1 MMRFFVLL
9 YSLLSFTVI
18 FSVSTSTFAGV
29 LLLDDCKEL
38 QDRANCIA
46 KGNVHSIYIFDK
58 ITDDDFHS
66 IAFFATQLP
75 IDKPFPKI
83 ILNALGGSMDAAI
96 GIGRILR
103 WRNASAQTQDIF
115 NKNELPM
122 CYSAC
127 VLIAAGAVE
136 RNLDVIGLHS
146 GLRRKH
152 INRENY
158 ERIPLPKESVD
169 RVHNYYREMGISNE
183 IIEIEKATPFHDI
196 RYIYYD
202 PDTPLK
208 QQLIYQL
215 GFRMNSP
222 SLDEVTDI
230 KNRLN
235 NRRIS
240 NGSLD
245 ELAKRGDAEAQF
257 KLGSNLFYG
266 SNSWSKNT
274 ERGIFWLKQ
283 SAEQNNTDALHLLGV
298 IYSQGLDNITIN
310 ETEAFSYYLKAAS
323 LGLGS
328 SQNNVAWAYYNGEG
342 VEKNIFEAIYWA
354 TKATER
360 GDFFSYGTLGAIRLK
375 TDVFVKDDIETYKW
389 LKLGTDL
396 MPNGS
401 GRDDDLQLLE
411 ILKKRMTADQITQG
425 DRRAKNWKPLLQ
437 SKNQMRNK
445 DD

>member
-1 MMRFFVLL
+1 MRIFSLL
-9 YSLLSFTVI
+9 YSLLSSIVI
-18 FSVSTSTFAGV
+18 FSTTTSTFAGV
-29 LLLDDCKEL
+29 LLLDDCNEL
-38 QDRANCIA
+38 QERANCIA

-58 ITDDDFHS
+58 VTDDDFYS

-103 WRNASAQTQDIF
+103 WRNASAKTLDIF
-115 NKNELPM
+115 NNNELPM

-146 GLRRKH
+146 GLRHKH
-152 INRENY
+152 INGENY
-158 ERIPLPKESVD
+158 QKIPLPRESID
-169 RVHNYYREMGISNE
+169 RVHNYYREMGIGIE

-196 RYIYYD
+196 RYVYYD
-202 PDTPLK
+202 PDIPLQ

-215 GFRMNSP
+215 GFRTNSP
-222 SLDEVTDI
+222 SLEEAEHI
-230 KNRLN
+230 KIRLN

-245 ELAKRGDAEAQF
+245 ELAKQGNAEAQF

-283 SAEQNNTDALHLLGV
+283 SAKQNHVDALHLLGV
-298 IYSQGLDNITIN
+298 IYSQGTDNIAIN
-310 ETEAFSYYLKAAS
+310 ETEAFSYNLKAAK
-323 LGLGS
+323 LGHVN
-328 SQNNVAWAYYNGEG
+328 SQSNLAWAYYKGSG
-342 VEKNIFEAIYWA
+342 VTKNYYEAIYWA
-354 TKATER
+354 GFAAAH
-360 GDFFSYGTLGAIRLK
+360 GSAQSYGLLGIAY
-375 TDVFVKDDIETYKW
+375 VENNFFVKNLYF
-389 LKLGTDL
+389 LY
-396 MPNGS
+396 NF
-401 GRDDDLQLLE
+401 
-411 ILKKRMTADQITQG
+411 
-425 DRRAKNWKPLLQ
+425 
-437 SKNQMRNK
+437 
-445 DD
+445 